1 MTKIAKLIIIDEA
14 TCKIK
19 NLEPNTT
26 RKLIK
31 KFEYEVPGA
40 RFTPAVKLGRWDGM
54 VSFFSVGGGTY
65 INLLPEIIP
74 ILYDDGYEIDI
85 EDTRDYCEEF
95 EFEFEPI
102 TEDTFIETLWPA
114 KHPLA
119 GQPIRLRDYQVE
131 IVNQFLT
138 DQQSIYVA
146 ATGAGK
152 SLICA
157 ALSARVEKYGRS
169 IVVVPNK
176 SLVVQ
181 TEEDYKNLGL
191 DVGVLFGDRKEYDK
205 THTICTWQSLDRLV
219 KNTKN
224 YAADVPMDE
233 FLKGVVAVIQDECH
247 LATGNTLKSLLT
259 STFAKIQL
267 RWGLTGTI
275 PKEEH
280 AARSLLVSIGPVVGE
295 LPAHEL
301 QDQGVLSS
309 CNVNVIQ
316 MEDYAEYSDYKTE
329 LKYQVT
335 TEGRLDFMVN
345 KIREIAK
352 TGNTFVLV
360 DRKVCGEY
368 LTANLEGSLFV
379 SGKIKVKNRKEIY
392 EEINFADNSITIATY
407 GVASTGINITKLE
420 NLVLIEP
427 GKSFVR
433 VIQSIGRGLRKGM
446 GKDHV
451 EIYDICSTMKFSKRH
466 LTARKKFYSE
476 AQYPFN
482 ISKVKWQ

>member
-85 EDTRDYCEEF
+85 EDTRDYCE

-233 FLKGVVAVIQDECH
+233 FLKGVVAVIQDECFH
-247 LATGNTLKSLLT
+247 GESLVLTNSGYRKIIDIEIGDTIVNYNEITNEFKLDTVINKYENLSKSLNEKMYELNFDNGRNIRVTGNHKFLT
-259 STFAKIQL
+259 ENRGWIRADE
-267 RWGLTGTI
+267 LT
-275 PKEEH
+275 EN
-280 AARSLLVSIGPVVGE
+280 
-295 LPAHEL
+295 
-301 QDQGVLSS
+301 D
-309 CNVNVIQ
+309 
-316 MEDYAEYSDYKTE
+316 
-329 LKYQVT
+329 
-335 TEGRLDFMVN
+335 
-345 KIREIAK
+345 EI
-352 TGNTFVLV
+352 VH
-360 DRKVCGEY
+360 
-368 LTANLEGSLFV
+368 LE
-379 SGKIKVKNRKEIY
+379 
-392 EEINFADNSITIATY
+392 
-407 GVASTGINITKLE
+407 
-420 NLVLIEP
+420 
-427 GKSFVR
+427 
-433 VIQSIGRGLRKGM
+433 
-446 GKDHV
+446 
-451 EIYDICSTMKFSKRH
+451 
-466 LTARKKFYSE
+466 
-476 AQYPFN
+476 
-482 ISKVKWQ
+482 